1 MAIGNFSDTT
11 PAPPEGTTNCLWQGD
26 GLTPRNMSVYMPVMI
41 GDDDPSSPLA
51 ASTSGAVPA
60 PPVGSAAAGA
70 YLKADGAFEVPAG
83 AAITVN
89 GTPTV
94 KVNGAAVSYSSQVQV
109 NGV

>member
-1 MAIGNFSDTT
+1 MAIGNFSDTI
-11 PAPPEGTTNCLWQGD
+11 PAPPAGTTNCLWQGD
-26 GLTPRNMSVYMPVMI
+26 GPRNMSFYMPVMI

-51 ASTSGAVPA
+51 ASASGAVPA

-94 KVNGAAVSYSSQVQV
+94 KVNGAAVSYSSQVTV